1 MPDTFSPPIAALLI
15 AIGVAM
21 TYFGAEFLVRGS
33 ARLARRFG
41 MSPFVIGVTV
51 VAFGTSTPELF
62 ASVQA
67 ALKNSGDLGVGNI
80 VGSNI
85 ANICL
90 ILGVAGMLNPIPVQ
104 RSVIV
109 RDAPLMLG
117 VSLLATVFLLD
128 QRVERFD
135 GVLLLVGI
143 VAYTAF
149 NYWRGLKNPADR
161 EQAIE
166 VEHEHGLHLERPE
179 LPRVLP
185 NLGLTLAG
193 LVGLSLGAALLVR
206 GGVDL
211 ARWAG
216 VSEIVIGATIVAF
229 GTSVPELAA
238 SVQAARKKE
247 ADIAIG
253 NVLGSN
259 VFNLLC
265 VLGAM
270 ACAKPFSVATET
282 LTWHVPAMLVS
293 SLLIIPIMGSG
304 QRIGRVEGAG
314 LLLAY
319 VAYAVVSYLMQ
330 RA

>member
-1 MPDTFSPPIAALLI
+1 MPDMFSPPIAALLI
-15 AIGVAM
+15 VIGVTM
-21 TYFGAEFLVRGS
+21 TYFGAEFLIRGS

-67 ALKNSGDLGVGNI
+67 ALNDSGDLGVGNV

-90 ILGVAGMLNPIPVQ
+90 ILGVAGLLHPIPVQ

-117 VSLLATVFLLD
+117 VSLVATVLMLN
-128 QRVERFD
+128 QRVDRFD
-135 GVLLLVGI
+135 GVLLLAGI

-149 NYWRGLKNPADR
+149 NYWRGLKDPAER
-161 EQAIE
+161 EHALE
-166 VEHEHGLHLERPE
+166 VEHEHGLQLETPQ

-185 NLGLTLAG
+185 NLGFTLLG

-247 ADIAIG
+247 ADIAVG

-270 ACAKPFSVATET
+270 ACTKPFAVSTET
-282 LTWHVPAMLVS
+282 LTWHIPVMLGT

-304 QRIGRVEGAG
+304 RKIGRLEGGG

-319 VAYAVVSYLMQ
+319 VGYAVTSYLMQ
-330 RA
+330 RT